1 MEMGQMRN
9 SPFQVQLR
17 TSRLPPPQPVYE
29 MFYPPQ
35 EGEPQSPYKT
45 LGITVQIS
53 SDPTYDAE
61 IFMCMSYPNQRLVPG
76 LILTEIDGKSMA
88 NVPYQEVMKLIK
100 STKGPRPRLT
110 WKPGNLV
117 QQSMQPHVLEFTVQ
131 YPAKPGDRIQAV
143 TPDGMAAGIPKRVEV
158 IMGGNTDAHVGET
171 YNTLLSRM
179 IPIPV
184 EESYGGGGGPEQPQQ
199 QASGRQAAIR
209 TQTVGEM
216 QLLQEMA
223 TIRAAIARGDTSRE
237 DELVALERMRLQV
250 KKQGLK
256 SEMNILRQ
264 STGSMQQQQQQQDQQ
279 KQMRLQQLQDE
290 LRQVEAD
297 ARTNQHQVQQVGE
310 RLRTS

>member
-1 MEMGQMRN
+1 
-9 SPFQVQLR
+9 
-17 TSRLPPPQPVYE
+17 
-29 MFYPPQ
+29 
-35 EGEPQSPYKT
+35 
-45 LGITVQIS
+45 
-53 SDPTYDAE
+53 
-61 IFMCMSYPNQRLVPG
+61 
-76 LILTEIDGKSMA
+76 
-88 NVPYQEVMKLIK
+88 
-100 STKGPRPRLT
+100 
-110 WKPGNLV
+110 
-117 QQSMQPHVLEFTVQ
+117 
-131 YPAKPGDRIQAV
+131 
-143 TPDGMAAGIPKRVEV
+143 
-158 IMGGNTDAHVGET
+158 MGGNTDAHVGET

-184 EESYGGGGGPEQPQQ
+184 VESYGGGGGSGQAQQ
-199 QASGRQAAIR
+199 QPSRRQAAIR